1 MPSFGEILCELRE
14 DRRLTANAAC
24 KRAPYGAY
32 DDLVI

>member
-14 DRRLTANAAC
+14 DRRLTQTQLA
-24 KRAPYGAY
+24 RELHMGAY